1 VRNYYISLD
10 FEGFGGISKASHAFP
25 SKPEDAPGYQMALH
39 DVRNTLEYLFTHV
52 SELVEHRFVINDAHA
67 SMTNLFLSGLKCPD
81 YVSLISGKPK
91 AFGMMAGL
99 NSSYDG
105 VFFLGYHAK
114 AGSLNGS
121 IAHTFTDD
129 VADVRLNE
137 TSLGEAGLGILLS
150 HYGYG
155 VPVHATFGDD
165 ALGMELQQLFGSQ
178 ALTHVTSKYALGWQT
193 IHTNP
198 TATKELADVFRN
210 ICTASA
216 RKPIP
221 ALPDWCVAGHPWKL
235 VLQLHSPLVAD
246 AISLLPQSQR
256 LDGVCV
262 QLPLHLG
269 VNAPIEN
276 RIKEVYSVVQ
286 CAYSL
291 GLYARFC

>member
-39 DVRNTLEYLFTHV
+39 DVRNTVEYLFTHV

-165 ALGMELQQLFGSQ
+165 ALGKELQQLFGSQ
-178 ALTHVTSKYALGWQT
+178 APTHVTSKYALGWQT

-198 TATKELADVFRN
+198 TATKE
-210 ICTASA
+210 
-216 RKPIP
+216 
-221 ALPDWCVAGHPWKL
+221 
-235 VLQLHSPLVAD
+235 QLHSPLVAD